1 MLRASRF
8 AFILFALSWGCAQ
21 SPATPLST
29 QAGANKSSEAPSA
42 GNEISANKGENE
54 RATES
59 RPSEAT
65 EIQGKQTQQTM
76 SAPQTP
82 AKALGPPQAPPLAAK
97 AAAQPALKSGPTAAS
112 EPTQDRPDAYVTLAQ
127 FTTEIEDQEPVDSI
141 SFLDTQ
147 KSEIIFFT
155 DVQGFAGETLV
166 HRWEYQGQVMSE
178 VPFDVQED
186 HWRGWSSKQLLPDW
200 LGDWTVSVVK
210 SDGEVIA
217 AESFSYS
224 QNR

>member
-21 SPATPLST
+21 SPATPLAH
-29 QAGANKSSEAPSA
+29 QAGEEAAPSSETPNAES
-42 GNEISANKGENE
+42 EISANAAEEN
-54 RATES
+54 RAADTE
-59 RPSEAT
+59 PSESTDKHEPQAQT
-65 EIQGKQTQQTM
+65 EQP
-76 SAPQTP
+76 AAETP
-82 AKALGPPQAPPLAAK
+82 VEPQAPPVAPR
-97 AAAQPALKSGPTAAS
+97 AAARSELDTGAAATS
-112 EPTQDRPDAYVTLAQ
+112 DPTQNRPDAYVTLAQ

-147 KSEIIFFT
+147 QSEIIFFT

-200 LGDWTVSVVK
+200 VGDWTVSVVK
-210 SDGEVIA
+210 SNGEVIA

-224 QNR
+224 RNR

>member
-21 SPATPLST
+21 SPAIPLST
-29 QAGANKSSEAPSA
+29 QAEANKSSEAPSA
-42 GNEISANKGENE
+42 ENEISAQKTGEE
-54 RATES
+54 RTTDNG
-59 RPSEAT
+59 PSEAT
-65 EIQGKQTQQTM
+65 EKHDPH
-76 SAPQTP
+76 ARPALETP
-82 AKALGPPQAPPLAAK
+82 SKPQAPPPAPK
-97 AAAQPALKSGPTAAS
+97 PAAQPALKSGPTADT
-112 EPTQDRPDAYVTLAQ
+112 EPTQDRPEAYVTLAQ

-147 KSEIIFFT
+147 QSEIIFFT

-178 VPFDVQED
+178 VPFEVQED

-200 LGDWTVSVVK
+200 VGDWTVSVVK